1 MMDLMERAGVAM
13 SVRGQFTDPIADP
26 KVTLGALAFANDLGR
41 LLVRIKVAQQAK
53 PEMIRRAMLLLAQMM
68 RTSGRFKRGKFS
80 GLKRDERREQRAG
93 HAVERAQVDVIERFA
108 LRLLDEWVNDQC
120 GTCEGRGVVRRSTE
134 QPKATIRC
142 LVCAGRGKVC
152 VAEERIPFFHGRNGP
167 LVFREYEGCDV
178 CSGVGRVQIAAPA
191 TIHGRQICP
200 DCGGAGKRP
209 IEEAARAQAL
219 GVTLKEYR
227 RNWSWR
233 FHDMLALLDAIN
245 GSVNDTLRCQLRE

>member
-1 MMDLMERAGVAM
+1 MIDLMERAGVAM

-41 LLVRIKVAQQAK
+41 LLVRIKAAQQAK
-53 PEMIRRAMLLLAQMM
+53 PEMIRRATLLLAQMM

-80 GLKRDERREQRAG
+80 GLTRDERREQRAG
-93 HAVERAQVDVIERFA
+93 NAVERANVDVIERFA

-120 GTCEGRGVVRRSTE
+120 VTCEGRGVIRRSPE
-134 QPKATIRC
+134 QPKATMRC

-152 VAEERIPFFHGRNGP
+152 VSEERIPFFHGRNGP

-178 CSGVGRVQIAAPA
+178 CNGMGRTKMAAPA
-191 TIHGRQICP
+191 TIQGRHICP

-209 IEEAARAQAL
+209 IDDAARAQAL

-233 FHDMLALLDAIN
+233 FHDMLGLLDAVN
-245 GSVNDTLRCQLRE
+245 ASVSDTMRRQLRE